1 MHGGHHHSHHS
12 PEPRSH
18 VPPEHARLMRLATM
32 ASVSVATLLVIGKL
46 IVWWISDS
54 LAMLSSLTDS
64 MFDVATSLMNFI
76 AVRYA
81 LKPADNEHRF
91 GHTGIEDIAGLAQF
105 LFIVGAMLVIILQ
118 SVERL
123 FNPEPLAHE
132 WLGIAVSGFAICF
145 TAGLVAYQSYVA
157 RITKSLVVSA
167 DRMHYAS
174 DLLFNL
180 GVLLAFFL
188 SMQFGF
194 TWADP
199 AFALLMACTV
209 LWLTRDIGVRA
220 FNNLMNR
227 EMPASELA
235 RIRTCL
241 EGLPDIKG
249 VHDLRT
255 RHLGTKAIIQ
265 LEVDID
271 KTLSFDRAHHIAHDV
286 EEALRALYP
295 HADVMVHPNPV

>member
-1 MHGGHHHSHHS
+1 
-12 PEPRSH
+12 
-18 VPPEHARLMRLATM
+18 MRLATT
-32 ASVSVATLLVIGKL
+32 ASVCVASALVIAKL

-64 MFDVATSLMNFI
+64 IFDIVTSIMNFV

-81 LKPADNEHRF
+81 LKPADSEHRF

-123 FNPEPLAHE
+123 FNPEPLGHE
-132 WLGIAVSGFAICF
+132 WLGIIVSAVAMCF
-145 TAGLVAYQSYVA
+145 TGMLVLYQTYVT
-157 RITKSLVVSA
+157 RQTGSLVVAS

-174 DLLFNL
+174 DILFNI
-180 GVLLAFFL
+180 GVMLSFGASLLW
-188 SMQFGF
+188 GVP
-194 TWADP
+194 WADP
-199 AFALLMACTV
+199 AFAILISLVV
-209 LWLTRDIGVRA
+209 LYATRDIGIRA

-227 EMPASELA
+227 EMPIAEIA
-235 RIRTCL
+235 RIEAALSTM
-241 EGLPDIKG
+241 PDIKG

-255 RHLGTKAIIQ
+255 RNLGTKAIIQ

-271 KTLSFDRAHHIAHDV
+271 KSVPFEQAHDIAHHV
-286 EEALRALYP
+286 QESLRQLFP
-295 HADVMVHPNPV
+295 HADVLVHPNPV